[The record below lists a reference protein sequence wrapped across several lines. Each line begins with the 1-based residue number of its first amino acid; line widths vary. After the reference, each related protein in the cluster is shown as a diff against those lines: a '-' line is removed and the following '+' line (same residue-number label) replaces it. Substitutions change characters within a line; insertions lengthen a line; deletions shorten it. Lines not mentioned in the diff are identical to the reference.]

1 MKEVCKSKTTTR
13 VKVESVDYQVDW
25 RSGDSFESVSF
36 EERRRSETYSLQ
48 EDGQAERPSLDPNDR
63 FYIDPYAFK
72 NGIRR
77 APNPEEDDFDDEFD
91 ADFENLPE
99 EGFDEIE
106 EELEREEVEREKLR
120 QEAYRKEKE
129 KNGGKSLN
137 KSGADASC
145 AEPADEQIPTVEELE
160 QEFDAMETSDY
171 EYGGIED

>member
-1 MKEVCKSKTTTR
+1 MIEEMVKDREHVTER
-13 VKVESVDYQVDW
+13 VEKACAKAEA
-25 RSGDSFESVSF
+25 
-36 EERRRSETYSLQ
+36 LQ
-48 EDGQAERPSLDPNDR
+48 ESLNAVITFVDP
-63 FYIDPYAFK
+63 K
-72 NGIRR
+72 
-77 APNPEEDDFDDEFD
+77 EQL
-91 ADFENLPE
+91 ENLPE

-106 EELEREEVEREKLR
+106 EELEREELEREKLR